1 MDEMFQDA
9 NEQLL
14 GFDPHFKIFH
24 DLMPFKVQDI
34 LLVSSRYDAFIM
46 EEDGS
51 LATRLIN
58 EYHGLNLSKPPKI
71 IRASSAGEA
80 LEILGRKKFDM
91 VITMPYLGGRDAFAL
106 GAAIK
111 KIQPHVPVIL
121 VAHNMRSTFPEKVD
135 SYGVDKIFIWCCEA
149 DLLLAIIKNV
159 EDHHNVAS
167 DTQRAMV
174 RVLLYV
180 EDSPLY
186 RSLFLPLIYREVV
199 HQTQSVLDES
209 LNERHRLLRMRARP
223 RILMATNYEE
233 AMALYQA
240 YKPYVFGV
248 ISDARFRRRG
258 VMADEA
264 GTDFLRLVRTEIHDL
279 PLLMVSSDHR
289 NRQVAERIPAVF
301 LDKNSP
307 MIKEELHSFFLKHLG
322 FGDFI
327 FRLPDETAIGSA
339 ANLHEFEKQLR
350 VVPEASLRYH
360 TMRNHFSNW
369 VMARAEVTLARRL
382 HKDYVLNIDDLQSIR
397 EDLIYKVHS
406 LRKLRQKGVVVKFSA
421 EDYDCDIMD
430 FVKIG
435 GGSMGGKARGIAF
448 MWALLQESYRED
460 SFLNSYTITI
470 PKTCVVTADGFNDF
484 VEENGLFFNTSMPD
498 ERIADIFLKAAL
510 PAWLRQE
517 LRSFLAKC
525 EHPLSVR
532 SSSLLE
538 DGHFKPYAGLYST
551 YFLANNHADFHER
564 LSQLENAIKLVYAST
579 WFESPMAFSK
589 ANAHGRDDSM
599 AVMIQE
605 LAGGRYGNYWYPA
618 VSGVAQSRNFYPVM
632 DMRAEEGIAHIAL
645 GLGKAVV
652 EGRKTLWFSPA
663 RAKKPMQFSTVENM
677 LKSSQRQFYAL
688 DMTNHYLRRE
698 NSNLVLREIHQAEN
712 ELPVTMLASTYIA
725 EEDRVRDACLPG
737 QKIMTFA
744 SILKYSTY
752 PLAEILTE
760 LLTIGKEGM
769 GCEVEIE
776 FAVHL
781 DPDPAKSLFYFLQI
795 RPMVTGG
802 ELIDVQICDNEIGQ
816 AVCYVGQS
824 LGHGSYSY
832 IADIVYVCPET
843 FDPAKTREAAGEI
856 GAKSRR
862 LRQERRPFLLIGPGR
877 WGSADPWLGIPVQW
891 ADISGVAAII
901 EVRNKTIRADPSQGT
916 HFFQNITSLGIP
928 YLTLDENGE
937 QGPGRRHRDFLDWQ
951 WLGQQ
956 RVVEEGK
963 YVRQVRLDKPLMLKC
978 DGLHAES
985 VILQAGST
993 PCKMVCKLKGKEVW
1007 NRSITLQGECSGR
1020 DNRAD
1025 QGKGPRA
1032 T

>member
-1 MDEMFQDA
+1 MFQDA
-9 NEQLL
+9 SEQLL

-71 IRASSAGEA
+71 TRASSAGEA
-80 LEILGRKKFDM
+80 LEILGLKKFDM
-91 VITMPYLGGRDAFAL
+91 VITMPYLGGMDAFAL

-111 KIQPHVPVIL
+111 KIQPQVPVIL
-121 VAHNMRSTFPEKVD
+121 VAHNLRSTFPEKID
-135 SYGVDKIFIWCCEA
+135 GYGVDKTFIWCCEA

-159 EDHHNVAS
+159 EDHHNVDS

-174 RVLLYV
+174 RVLIYV

-199 HQTQSVLDES
+199 RQTQSVLDES

-233 AMALYQA
+233 AMMLYQA
-240 YKPYVFGV
+240 YKPYVFGI
-248 ISDARFRRRG
+248 ISDARFRRGG

-264 GTDFLRLVRTEIHDL
+264 GIDFLRFVRTEIHDL
-279 PLLMVSSDHR
+279 PLLVVSNEQH
-289 NRQVAERIPAVF
+289 NRWVAERIPAVF

-307 MIKEELHSFFLKHLG
+307 MIKEELHSFFLEHLG

-350 VVPEASLRYH
+350 VIPEVSLRYH

-397 EDLIYKVHS
+397 EDLLYKVHS

-421 EDYDCDIMD
+421 EDYDSDIMD

-435 GGSMGGKARGIAF
+435 SGSMGGKARGIAF
-448 MWALLQESYRED
+448 MWARMQESYREN
-460 SFLNSYTITI
+460 SVLNSHTITI
-470 PKTCVVTADGFNDF
+470 PKTCVITADGFNAF
-484 VEENGLFFNTSMPD
+484 VEANNLFFNKPMSD
-498 ERIADIFLKAAL
+498 EEVADIFLDAVL
-510 PAWLRQE
+510 PAWFRQE
-517 LRSFLAKC
+517 LRSFLLKC
-525 EHPLSVR
+525 DHPLSVR

-538 DGHFKPYAGLYST
+538 DAHFKPYAGLYST
-551 YFLANNHADFHER
+551 YFLANNHADFNER
-564 LSQLENAIKLVYAST
+564 LAQLESAVKLVYAST
-579 WFESPMAFSK
+579 WFESPLAFSK
-589 ANAHGRDDSM
+589 ATAHGREDSM
-599 AVMIQE
+599 AVIIQE
-605 LAGGRYGNYWYPA
+605 LAGGRYGDYWYPA

-632 DMRAEEGIAHIAL
+632 DMRADEGVAHIAL
-645 GLGKAVV
+645 GIGKTVV
-652 EGRKTLWFSPA
+652 EGGKTLWFSPA
-663 RAKKPMQFSTVENM
+663 RAKKLMQFSTVENM
-677 LKSSQRQFYAL
+677 LKTSQRQFYAL
-688 DMTNHYLRRE
+688 DMTSSCLHRE
-698 NSNLVLREIHQAEN
+698 TSNLVLREIHQAEN

-725 EEDRVRDACLPG
+725 EEERVRDTCLPG

-744 SILKYSTY
+744 PILKYSGY

-760 LLTIGKEGM
+760 LLAIGKEGM
-769 GCEVEIE
+769 GGEVEIE

-781 DPDPAKSLFYFLQI
+781 DRDLAKSVFYFLQI

-802 ELIDVQICDNEIGQ
+802 ELIDVEICDHEIGQ
-816 AVCYVGQS
+816 AVCYVGRS
-824 LGHGSYSY
+824 LGHGSYGD
-832 IADIVYVCPET
+832 IADIVYVNPAT
-843 FDPAKTREAAGEI
+843 FNPAKTREAAQEI
-856 GAKSRR
+856 GVMNRALRR
-862 LRQERRPFLLIGPGR
+862 DKRPFLLVGPGR

-891 ADISGVAAII
+891 SDISGVAAII
-901 EVRNKTIRADPSQGT
+901 EVRGKTIRADPSQGT

-928 YLTLDENGE
+928 YLTLDDNGE
-937 QGPGRRHRDFLDWQ
+937 RAPGRRHRDFLDWQ
-951 WLGQQ
+951 WLDRQS
-956 RVVEEGK
+956 VVEQGE
-963 YVRQVRLDKPLMLKC
+963 YVRQVRLDAPLTLKC
-978 DGLHAES
+978 DGLHSES
-985 VILQAGST
+985 VILQAGGA
-993 PCKMVCKLKGKEVW
+993 PCRMVCKLKGKNVR
-1007 NRSITLQGECSGR
+1007 NQSIILQGECSGR
-1020 DNRAD
+1020 DNRSD
-1025 QGKGPRA
+1025 QGEGPGA